1 VNILS
6 FIILCGKTSNFEK
19 QSHFKFSSSAYT
31 LSKCSY
37 EVLFKRK
44 GKDEFILSMGT
55 NMNSM
60 PNKKLL
66 FQEKNN
72 NQEDLAVSILQIS
85 NK

>member
-1 VNILS
+1 MR
-6 FIILCGKTSNFEK
+6 TFEK
-19 QSHFKFSSSAYT
+19 QNHFKFSSPIYT

-44 GKDEFILSMGT
+44 EKDEFILSMGT

-60 PNKKLL
+60 PNENIP
-66 FQEKNN
+66 FQENKNK
-72 NQEDLAVSILQIS
+72 QENLAVSIVQIS